1 MADSVALI
9 TGSAR
14 RIGAEIVRTL
24 HRNGMRVII
33 HYRNSAD
40 DARALADSLNA
51 ERADSAALLQADL
64 DQPDQVRQLAADA
77 LACFGRM
84 DLLVNNASSF
94 YPTPSIRPMMP
105 TGTGWFT
112 ATCVR
117 RLS

>member
-51 ERADSAALLQADL
+51 ERADRPATGGSGSA
-64 DQPDQVRQLAADA
+64 
-77 LACFGRM
+77 
-84 DLLVNNASSF
+84 
-94 YPTPSIRPMMP
+94 
-105 TGTGWFT
+105 
-112 ATCVR
+112 
-117 RLS
+117 